1 MGGLCNFLENVIFHY
16 HLMAVNIDKKP
27 GEHICSGYEPIFVSY
42 NEVLGLFNES
52 ILNSCGISVV
62 FSHSNWIGFVAL

>member
-1 MGGLCNFLENVIFHY
+1 MGRLYNFLENVIFHY
-16 HLMAVNIDKKP
+16 HLMAVNMDKKP
-27 GEHICSGYEPIFVSY
+27 REHICTGNEPIFVSC

-62 FSHSNWIGFVAL
+62 FSRT